1 MVCAPCA
8 EKARRRRE
16 ALYQQIKAEGKL
28 QEAPSTDEQP
38 KWYKEETSNSIY
50 KKFKEKLNNSQALI
64 NK

>member
-16 ALYQQIKAEGKL
+16 ALYQQIKEEGKL

-38 KWYKEETSNSIY
+38 K
-50 KKFKEKLNNSQALI
+50 
-64 NK
+64 